1 MSLAA
6 SCLPRRSP
14 PSPLRLRRL
23 ALGLRQVD
31 VAELAGLSR
40 EQVVRLEAG
49 ECIPGWGTVQRL
61 AAALQATPADLFPLN
76 DANPVGQP
84 GSVTATDGEDVGDG
98 SEA

>member
-1 MSLAA
+1 MSLAE
-6 SCLPRRSP
+6 SCQSLRTP

-40 EQVVRLEAG
+40 EQIVRLEAG
-49 ECIPGWGTVQRL
+49 DCTPGWGTVQRL
-61 AAALQATPADLFPLN
+61 AAALQASPEVLFPLN
-76 DANPVGQP
+76 DEAPAGNGRQ
-84 GSVTATDGEDVGDG
+84 VTATDDGDVGDG